1 MKNNASKICIN
12 CFIGFTCSIY
22 LRRKQFLLS
31 FQSPLFVLLG
41 DLMSIPQMRQTAW
54 LQLLSWK
61 SFQEFSICFENRF
74 VEPDVPARRRT
85 LVDHLVVDGPVEQ
98 DAAEGNR
105 FEVVDLEKI
114 EAMRDRVQQFYVTK
128 EFQADTEL

>member
-1 MKNNASKICIN
+1 
-12 CFIGFTCSIY
+12 
-22 LRRKQFLLS
+22 
-31 FQSPLFVLLG
+31 
-41 DLMSIPQMRQTAW
+41 MSIPQMRQTAW